1 MPVVI
6 KDGVETHSLKLA
18 FPYDAYAN
26 IALCISSDNSIFNK
40 NIEV

>member
-18 FPYDAYAN
+18 FPYDAYTN
-26 IALCISSDNSIFNK
+26 IALCNSFDNSFFNK
-40 NIEV
+40 KIEV